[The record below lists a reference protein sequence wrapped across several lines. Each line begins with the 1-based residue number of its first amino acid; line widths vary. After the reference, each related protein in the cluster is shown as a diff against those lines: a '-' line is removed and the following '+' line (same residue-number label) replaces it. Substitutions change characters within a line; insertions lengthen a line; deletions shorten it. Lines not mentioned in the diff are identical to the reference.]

1 MYRALSDSDR
11 KKKNDSKVCSQEI
24 SQDEFEALLQYHAQG
39 LLDFEIAQILSLD
52 EDTVTAILRGL
63 GMRYF

>member
-1 MYRALSDSDR
+1 MYRILSDEDR
-11 KKKNDSKVCSQEI
+11 KKKNDSKTCSAQI
-24 SQDEFEALLQYHAQG
+24 SRDELEVILEYHAQG
-39 LLDFEIAQILSLD
+39 LLDCEIAKILSVD